1 MFQYQCLNPISKVG
15 LDGFTNDYTKTEE
28 IPGYDITY
36 IKRGDLLTI
45 GIKQNNPVDRFKEY
59 IDSLDDEIF
68 DKVCNEYEEYTG
80 QSLNDLSIK
89 MKNKSL
95 TEDEINQ
102 YKDLVRLAVL
112 NDIQEKLNKYE
123 LLQPFLSAIQQG

>member
-1 MFQYQCLNPISKVG
+1 MNDLLNNDHLQDMFTI
-15 LDGFTNDYTKTEE
+15 DDYTKTEE

-95 TEDEINQ
+95 TEDVINQ
-102 YKDLVRLAVL
+102 YKDLVRLVVL

>member
-1 MFQYQCLNPISKVG
+1 MNDLLNNDHLQDMFTI
-15 LDGFTNDYTKTEE
+15 DDYIKTEE

-45 GIKQNNPVDRFKEY
+45 GIKQSNPVDRFKEY

-102 YKDLVRLAVL
+102 YKDLVRLVVL

>member
-1 MFQYQCLNPISKVG
+1 MNDLLNNDHLQDMFTI
-15 LDGFTNDYTKTEE
+15 DDYTKSEE
-28 IPGYDITY
+28 LPGYDITY

-89 MKNKSL
+89 MKNNSL

-102 YKDLVRLAVL
+102 YKDLVRLVVL

>member
-1 MFQYQCLNPISKVG
+1 MNDLLNNDHLQDMFTI
-15 LDGFTNDYTKTEE
+15 DDYTKTEE

-89 MKNKSL
+89 MKNNSL
-95 TEDEINQ
+95 TEDEITQ
-102 YKDLVRLAVL
+102 YKDLVRLVVL

>member
-1 MFQYQCLNPISKVG
+1 MNDLLNNDHLQDMFTI
-15 LDGFTNDYTKTEE
+15 DDYTKSEE
-28 IPGYDITY
+28 IPGYEITY

-68 DKVCNEYEEYTG
+68 DKVCTEYEEYTG

-102 YKDLVRLAVL
+102 YKDLVRLIVL

>member
-1 MFQYQCLNPISKVG
+1 MNDLLNNDHLQDMFTI
-15 LDGFTNDYTKTEE
+15 DDYTKSEE

-102 YKDLVRLAVL
+102 YKDLVRLVVL

>member
-1 MFQYQCLNPISKVG
+1 MNDLLNNDHLQDMFTI
-15 LDGFTNDYTKTEE
+15 DDYTKSEE

-68 DKVCNEYEEYTG
+68 DNVCNEYEEYTG

-102 YKDLVRLAVL
+102 YKDLVRLVVL

>member
-1 MFQYQCLNPISKVG
+1 MNDLLNNDHLQDMFTI
-15 LDGFTNDYTKTEE
+15 DDYTKTEE

-102 YKDLVRLAVL
+102 YKDLVRLVVL
-112 NDIQEKLNKYE
+112 NIIQEKLNKYE
-123 LLQPFLSAIQQG
+123 LLQLFLSAI

>member
-1 MFQYQCLNPISKVG
+1 MNDLLNNDHLQDMFTI
-15 LDGFTNDYTKTEE
+15 DDYTKTEE

-95 TEDEINQ
+95 TEDEVNQ
-102 YKDLVRLAVL
+102 YKDLVRLVVL

>member
-1 MFQYQCLNPISKVG
+1 MNDLLNNDHLQDMFTI
-15 LDGFTNDYTKTEE
+15 DDYTKSEE

-89 MKNKSL
+89 MKNNSL

-102 YKDLVRLAVL
+102 YKDLVILVVL
-112 NDIQEKLNKYE
+112 NDIKEKLNKYE

>member
-1 MFQYQCLNPISKVG
+1 MNDLLNNDHLQDMFTI
-15 LDGFTNDYTKTEE
+15 DDYTKTEE

-36 IKRGDLLTI
+36 IKRGNLLTI

-102 YKDLVRLAVL
+102 YKDLVRLVVL

>member
-1 MFQYQCLNPISKVG
+1 MNDLLNNDHLQDMFTI
-15 LDGFTNDYTKTEE
+15 DDYTKTEE

-95 TEDEINQ
+95 TEDEITQ
-102 YKDLVRLAVL
+102 YKDLVRLVVL

>member
-1 MFQYQCLNPISKVG
+1 MNDLLNNDHLQDMFTI
-15 LDGFTNDYTKTEE
+15 NDYTKTEE

-102 YKDLVRLAVL
+102 YKDLVRLVVL

-123 LLQPFLSAIQQG
+123 LLQPFLSAIQQE

>member
-1 MFQYQCLNPISKVG
+1 MNDLLNNDHLQDMFTI
-15 LDGFTNDYTKTEE
+15 DDYTKTEE

-89 MKNKSL
+89 MKNNSL
-95 TEDEINQ
+95 TENEINQ
-102 YKDLVRLAVL
+102 YKDLVGLVVL

>member
-1 MFQYQCLNPISKVG
+1 MNDLLNNDHLQDMFTI
-15 LDGFTNDYTKTEE
+15 DDYTKTEE

-102 YKDLVRLAVL
+102 YKDLVRLVVL

-123 LLQPFLSAIQQG
+123 LLKPFLSAIQQG

>member
-1 MFQYQCLNPISKVG
+1 MNDLLNNDHLQDMFTI
-15 LDGFTNDYTKTEE
+15 DDYTKSEE

-68 DKVCNEYEEYTG
+68 DKVCTEYEEYTG

-89 MKNKSL
+89 MKNNSL

-102 YKDLVRLAVL
+102 YKDLVRLVVL

>member
-1 MFQYQCLNPISKVG
+1 MNDLLNNDHLQDMFTI
-15 LDGFTNDYTKTEE
+15 DDYTKTEE

-102 YKDLVRLAVL
+102 YKDLVRLVVL
-112 NDIQEKLNKYE
+112 DDIQEKLNKYE
-123 LLQPFLSAIQQG
+123 LQPFLSAIQQG

>member
-1 MFQYQCLNPISKVG
+1 M
-15 LDGFTNDYTKTEE
+15 
-28 IPGYDITY
+28 
-36 IKRGDLLTI
+36 
-45 GIKQNNPVDRFKEY
+45 DRFKEY
-59 IDSLDDEIF
+59 IDNLDDEIF

-102 YKDLVRLAVL
+102 YKDLVRLVVL

>member
-1 MFQYQCLNPISKVG
+1 MNDLLNNDHLQDMFTI
-15 LDGFTNDYTKTEE
+15 DDYTKTEE

-102 YKDLVRLAVL
+102 YKDLVRLVVL
-112 NDIQEKLNKYE
+112 NNIQEKLNKYE

>member
-1 MFQYQCLNPISKVG
+1 MNDLLNNDHLQDMFTI
-15 LDGFTNDYTKTEE
+15 DDYTKSEE

-36 IKRGDLLTI
+36 IKKDDLLTI

-68 DKVCNEYEEYTG
+68 DKVYNEYEEYTG

-102 YKDLVRLAVL
+102 YKDLVRLVVL
-112 NDIQEKLNKYE
+112 NDIKEKLNKYE
-123 LLQPFLSAIQQG
+123 LLQPFLSEIQQG

>member
-1 MFQYQCLNPISKVG
+1 MNDLLNNDHLQDMFTI
-15 LDGFTNDYTKTEE
+15 DDYTKTEE
-28 IPGYDITY
+28 IPGYNITY

-102 YKDLVRLAVL
+102 YKDLVRLVIL

>member
-1 MFQYQCLNPISKVG
+1 MNDLLNNDHLQDMFTI
-15 LDGFTNDYTKTEE
+15 DDYTKSEE

-68 DKVCNEYEEYTG
+68 DKVYNEYEEYTG

-102 YKDLVRLAVL
+102 YKDLVRLVVL

>member
-1 MFQYQCLNPISKVG
+1 MNDLLNNDHLQDMFTI
-15 LDGFTNDYTKTEE
+15 DDYTKTEE

-89 MKNKSL
+89 MINKSL

-102 YKDLVRLAVL
+102 YKDLVRLVVL

>member
-1 MFQYQCLNPISKVG
+1 MNDLLNNDHLQDMFTI
-15 LDGFTNDYTKTEE
+15 DDYTKTEE

-89 MKNKSL
+89 MKNNSL

-102 YKDLVRLAVL
+102 YKDLVRLVVL

-123 LLQPFLSAIQQG
+123 LLQQG

>member
-1 MFQYQCLNPISKVG
+1 MNDLLNNDHLQDMFTI
-15 LDGFTNDYTKTEE
+15 DDYTKSEE

-45 GIKQNNPVDRFKEY
+45 GIKQNNSVDRFKEY

-102 YKDLVRLAVL
+102 YKDLVRLVVL

>member
-1 MFQYQCLNPISKVG
+1 MNDLLNNDHLQDMFTI
-15 LDGFTNDYTKTEE
+15 DDYTKSEE

-102 YKDLVRLAVL
+102 YKDLVRLVVL

-123 LLQPFLSAIQQG
+123 LLQPFLSAIRQG

>member
-1 MFQYQCLNPISKVG
+1 MNDLLNNDHLQDMFTI
-15 LDGFTNDYTKTEE
+15 DDYTKSEE

-95 TEDEINQ
+95 TENEINQ
-102 YKDLVRLAVL
+102 YKDLVRLVVL

>member
-1 MFQYQCLNPISKVG
+1 MNDLLNNDHLQDMFTI
-15 LDGFTNDYTKTEE
+15 DDYTKTEE

-45 GIKQNNPVDRFKEY
+45 GIKQSNPVDRFKEY

-102 YKDLVRLAVL
+102 YKDLVRLVVL

>member
-1 MFQYQCLNPISKVG
+1 MNDLLNNDHLQDMFTI
-15 LDGFTNDYTKTEE
+15 DDYTKTEE

-95 TEDEINQ
+95 TENEINQ
-102 YKDLVRLAVL
+102 YKDLVRLVVL

>member
-1 MFQYQCLNPISKVG
+1 MNDLLNNDHLQDMFTI
-15 LDGFTNDYTKTEE
+15 DDYTKSEE

-102 YKDLVRLAVL
+102 YKDLVRLVVL

-123 LLQPFLSAIQQG
+123 LLQPFLSTIQQG

>member
-1 MFQYQCLNPISKVG
+1 MNDLLNNDHLQDMFTI
-15 LDGFTNDYTKTEE
+15 DDYTKTEE

-102 YKDLVRLAVL
+102 YKDLVRLVVL

>member
-1 MFQYQCLNPISKVG
+1 MNDLLNNDHLQDMFTI
-15 LDGFTNDYTKTEE
+15 DDYTKTEE

-59 IDSLDDEIF
+59 VDSLDDEIF

-102 YKDLVRLAVL
+102 YKDLVRLVVL

>member
-1 MFQYQCLNPISKVG
+1 M
-15 LDGFTNDYTKTEE
+15 
-28 IPGYDITY
+28 
-36 IKRGDLLTI
+36 
-45 GIKQNNPVDRFKEY
+45 DRFKEY
-59 IDSLDDEIF
+59 IDNLDDEIF

-89 MKNKSL
+89 MKNNSL

-102 YKDLVRLAVL
+102 YKDLVRLIVL
-112 NDIQEKLNKYE
+112 DDIQEKLNKYE

>member
-1 MFQYQCLNPISKVG
+1 MNDLLNNDHLQDMFTI
-15 LDGFTNDYTKTEE
+15 DDYTKSEE

-89 MKNKSL
+89 MKNNSL

-102 YKDLVRLAVL
+102 YKDLVRLVVL

-123 LLQPFLSAIQQG
+123 LLQPFLSAIQQ

>member
-1 MFQYQCLNPISKVG
+1 MNDLLNNDHLQDMFTI
-15 LDGFTNDYTKTEE
+15 DDYTKTET

-102 YKDLVRLAVL
+102 YKDLVRLVVL

>member
-1 MFQYQCLNPISKVG
+1 MNDLLNNDHLQDMFTI
-15 LDGFTNDYTKTEE
+15 DDYTKTEE

-68 DKVCNEYEEYTG
+68 DKVCNEYEEYTR

-102 YKDLVRLAVL
+102 YKDLVRLVVL

>member
-1 MFQYQCLNPISKVG
+1 MNDLLNNDHLQDMFTI
-15 LDGFTNDYTKTEE
+15 DDYTKTEE

-68 DKVCNEYEEYTG
+68 DKVCNEYKEYSG

-102 YKDLVRLAVL
+102 YKDLVRLVVL

>member
-1 MFQYQCLNPISKVG
+1 MNDLLNNDHLQDMFTI
-15 LDGFTNDYTKTEE
+15 DDYTKSEE

-89 MKNKSL
+89 MKNNSL
-95 TEDEINQ
+95 TENEINQ
-102 YKDLVRLAVL
+102 YKDLVRLVVL
-112 NDIQEKLNKYE
+112 DDIQEKLNKYE
-123 LLQPFLSAIQQG
+123 LLQPFLSTIQQG

>member
-1 MFQYQCLNPISKVG
+1 MNDLLNNDHLQDMFTI
-15 LDGFTNDYTKTEE
+15 DDYTKSEE

-59 IDSLDDEIF
+59 IDSLDDEVF

-102 YKDLVRLAVL
+102 YKDLVRLVVL

>member
-1 MFQYQCLNPISKVG
+1 MNDLLDNDHLQDMFTI
-15 LDGFTNDYTKTEE
+15 DDYTKSEE

-102 YKDLVRLAVL
+102 YKDLVRLVVL